1 MATTVRPPPAV
12 ARYGLTGSIRMSSR
26 AVTSSAT
33 SRATISSV
41 SPTSEVIASRICGA
55 SAM

>member
-12 ARYGLTGSIRMSSR
+12 ARYGLIGSTRMSSR

-41 SPTSEVIASRICGA
+41 SPTSDVIASRICGA

>member
-1 MATTVRPPPAV
+1 MATTVRPPRPV
-12 ARYGLTGSIRMSSR
+12 TVYGLSGSTRISSR
-26 AVTSSAT
+26 AVTSRAT

-41 SPTSEVIASRICGA
+41 SPTSDVMASRICGA